1 LAQVGQVSQIASLCL
16 RPAAEV
22 ITLMSAVMRASFL
35 LLLAPCAHAQLV
47 AGGGGQTAAVAT
59 QRMAPELSPACSA
72 EMQGLNDKTK
82 RLAAAECEK
91 KKGYA
96 DAVLDH
102 LQTGEEAEAVGV
114 TETSFKECAKFSDT
128 CAGEV
133 APGVVQEIRFSG
145 LAVTDKC
152 RAEIQTAQG
161 DEKLMA
167 EAQACEQKEKTSE
180 QLLGALNTGDLD
192 GAVDSA
198 HVSLSKCMKLSDN
211 CAFQIS
217 PVLVNQVVTMA
228 MMQQSGMMPVFASL
242 KSATEKPTTPVTL
255 LKALEDEYHV
265 RVRKSR
271 ATAFLQRKHSVHR
284 VSRLIMELAL
294 KRQ

>member
-1 LAQVGQVSQIASLCL
+1 
-16 RPAAEV
+16 
-22 ITLMSAVMRASFL
+22 
-35 LLLAPCAHAQLV
+35 
-47 AGGGGQTAAVAT
+47 VAT
-59 QRMAPELSPACSA
+59 QRMAPQLSPACSA

-82 RLAAAECEK
+82 RAAAAECEK
-91 KKGYA
+91 KNGHA
-96 DAVLDH
+96 DKVLEH
-102 LQTGEEAEAVGV
+102 LQTGKEAEAVAV
-114 TETSFKECAKFSDT
+114 TETSFKECAHFSEA

-152 RAEIQTAQG
+152 RTEIRTAQN
-161 DEKLMA
+161 DTTLMA

-180 QLLGALNTGDLD
+180 QLLGALNQGDLD

-198 HVSLSKCMKLSDN
+198 HLSLSKCMKLSDE

-242 KSATEKPTTPVTL
+242 KAASEKPTTPVTL
-255 LKALEDEYHV
+255 LKAAEDEHPA
-265 RVRKSR
+265 RVHKGR
-271 ATAFLQRKHSVHR
+271 AVAFLQTASHGVRR
-284 VSRLIMELAL
+284 VSRLIMQLAL